1 MSKVIMTSVQLVERL
16 KKLASRN
23 TFYKNVYP
31 YNLCYVHSNGQTSA
45 DCVNLY
51 KALLNG
57 LDVNNLS
64 AGYFQQD
71 LSNTGDVTEWG
82 LMQQCSDVSQNFTK
96 LKAGEP
102 RLLYMSGHIGG
113 YIGEEVVANNH
124 VYNVIECTG
133 AWGGGILYSYVDSA
147 GRRFNHKNGVQNGS
161 WTHHGKMTPW
171 VSYVTPQPTPAPS
184 GKTNVQIAQ
193 EVIDGKWGNQ
203 PERQKK
209 LEAAGYNYR
218 TIQDLVN
225 KMLSKKSVTEVAKEV
240 IDGKWGNYPERKTLL
255 EKAGYNYREV
265 QNKVNEMLR

>member
-23 TFYKNVYP
+23 TFYRNEYP
-31 YNLCYVHSNGQTSA
+31 YNLCYIHSNGQTSA

-57 LDVNNLS
+57 LDVDNHS
-64 AGYFQQD
+64 VGYFQNN

-82 LMQQCSDVSQNFTK
+82 LLEQCSDISQNFTK

-113 YIGEEVVANNH
+113 YIGEEVTINSH

-147 GRRFNHKNGVQNGS
+147 GRRFNHKNGSQNGV
-161 WTHHGKMTPW
+161 WTHNGKMTPW
-171 VSYVTPQPTPAPS
+171 VQYVSTPTPS
-184 GKTNVQIAQ
+184 KKTDAEIAQ
-193 EVIDGKWGNQ
+193 EVIDGNWGNQ
-203 PERQKK
+203 PERQKR
-209 LEAAGYNYR
+209 LESAGYNYR

-225 KMLSKKSVTEVAKEV
+225 KMLSKKSVEDVAKEV
-240 IDGKWGNYPERKTLL
+240 IAGLWGNQPERQKRL